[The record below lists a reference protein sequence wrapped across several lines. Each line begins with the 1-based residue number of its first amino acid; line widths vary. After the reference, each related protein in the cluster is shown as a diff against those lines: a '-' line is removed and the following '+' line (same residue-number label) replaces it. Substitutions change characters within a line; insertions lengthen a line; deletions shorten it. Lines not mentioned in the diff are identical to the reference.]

1 MTHEQI
7 VAAISRIVSLFDGG
21 KAITPQ
27 SIVDALSGDA
37 GKPLSDTCWDLID
50 VLQDADVSEWPDE
63 TLDYYGLVRLPKDA
77 DGEVI
82 HVGDKVES
90 DTREDGTV
98 VGVEYRDGDRV
109 RIAVRPHNWN
119 APTWCDPA
127 EYRHYNKPAIEGVLR
142 EFVNEWMEAES
153 EGDVFAK
160 YADKLREVI
169 ADDE

>member
-1 MTHEQI
+1 MTHEEI

-27 SIVDALSGDA
+27 GIVDALSG

-82 HVGDKVES
+82 HVGDDLCIYGERRRCASLTLDMDEWKVI
-90 DTREDGTV
+90 T
-98 VGVEYRDGDRV
+98 
-109 RIAVRPHNWN
+109 
-119 APTWCDPA
+119 PTSVHTG
-127 EYRHYNKPAIEGVLR
+127 ELNEVHHYNKPTIEGVLR
-142 EFVNEWMEAES
+142 EFVNEWIEAES

-160 YADKLREVI
+160 YAAKLREVI